1 MLKPFNQKKG
11 DIMMNV
17 KMKKMMVIM
26 LIFTLSLS
34 LLAACGTSSTT
45 DGNKSQSSTDETK
58 PESKAKIKIGGKDFT
73 EQLLLSK
80 ITAIYL
86 KEKGYNVEEVGSMG
100 SAVVRSALEN
110 KQIDVYWE
118 YTGTALV
125 VYQKQEVETD
135 PDVAYEK
142 VKEIDKEN
150 NLVWLDKAEFNNT
163 YAILMKQEKADELG
177 IKSIYDLAKYVNDN
191 PDKLKFASNAE
202 FYAREDGIK
211 GMEKHYGFEFPSSN
225 VVRMDSGLLY
235 NALKDGQVD
244 VSVGFATDG
253 RITGFNLMVLE
264 DDQFFFPAYNG
275 APVIRKEVLDE
286 NEELANLLNEIANRL
301 DSETMMN
308 LNFSVDVEHKDL
320 AQVARKWLV
329 SQQLIK

>member
-1 MLKPFNQKKG
+1 MLKPFNEKKG
-11 DIMMNV
+11 DIIMNI

-26 LIFTLSLS
+26 LILTLSLS
-34 LLAACGTSSTT
+34 LLAACGTSSST
-45 DGNKSQSSTDETK
+45 GENKSQGSSSETK
-58 PESKAKIKIGGKDFT
+58 SKSKGKIKIGGKDFT

-86 KEKGYNVEEVGSMG
+86 KEKGYDVEEVGSMG

-135 PDVAYEK
+135 PDLAYEK
-142 VKEIDKEN
+142 VKEEDKKN

-163 YAILMKQEKADELG
+163 YAILMKEEKASDLG
-177 IKSIYDLAKYVNDN
+177 IKSITDLAKYVNEN
-191 PDKLKFASNAE
+191 PDQLKFASNAE

-253 RITGFNLMVLE
+253 RIAGFNLVVLK

-275 APVIRKEVLDE
+275 APVIRKAVLDE

-301 DSETMMN
+301 DTETMMN

-320 AQVARKWLV
+320 AQVAREWLV
-329 SQQLIK
+329 SQDLIK